1 MSKEKSIRIRG
12 GHRAYASKIIDSA
25 NGILE
30 HFSGSTSERE
40 KLESFKYR
48 IQTEEGGCKLDKS

>member
-12 GHRAYASKIIDSA
+12 GHRTYVSKIIESA
-25 NGILE
+25 NEILE

-40 KLESFKYR
+40 KLESFKV
-48 IQTEEGGCKLDKS
+48 TLKDKK